1 MPRIVLEE
9 REAREIVPGTFS
21 FDRARRRAKQMVIAS
36 SSEIRAVQGQKR
48 ALSISLKAEAV
59 S

>member
-1 MPRIVLEE
+1 
-9 REAREIVPGTFS
+9 
-21 FDRARRRAKQMVIAS
+21 MVIAS